1 MTHMFLQDKTTDLSF
16 NHFWDTLETL
26 KGFGYFPR
34 DVKKVGENST
44 WIDYKLSTAYIS
56 KFPLRDDLTITLR
69 DGAVMRRKK
78 NVQGVFV
85 WTLDVSDQ
93 RELEDELVG

>member
-26 KGFGYFPR
+26 KGFGYSPR
-34 DVKKVGENST
+34 DVEKVGGDST
-44 WIDYKLSTAYIS
+44 WIYYKLTTAHRS
-56 KFPLRDDLTITLR
+56 KFPLRDDLTITLQ

>member
-44 WIDYKLSTAYIS
+44 WIDYKLSTAYRS
-56 KFPLRDDLTITLR
+56 TYPLRDDLTITLQ

-93 RELEDELVG
+93 RELDDELVG

>member
-26 KGFGYFPR
+26 KGFGYSPC
-34 DVKKVGENST
+34 DVEKVGENST
-44 WIDYKLSTAYIS
+44 WIDYKLTTTYIS
-56 KFPLRDDLTITLR
+56 KHPLRDDLTITLQ

-78 NVQGVFV
+78 NEQNVFV

>member
-44 WIDYKLSTAYIS
+44 WIYYKLTTTHRS
-56 KFPLRDDLTITLR
+56 KFPLRDDLTITLQ

-85 WTLDVSDQ
+85 WTLDVSE
-93 RELEDELVG
+93 RKELDDELVG

>member
-1 MTHMFLQDKTTDLSF
+1 MTHMFLQDKTTDFSF

-26 KGFGYFPR
+26 NGFGYSPR
-34 DVKKVGENST
+34 DVEKVGENST
-44 WIDYKLSTAYIS
+44 WIDYKLTTAYIS
-56 KFPLRDDLTITLR
+56 KHPLRDDLTITLQ

-78 NVQGVFV
+78 NEQNVFV

-93 RELEDELVG
+93 REKDDELVG

>member
-44 WIDYKLSTAYIS
+44 WIDYKLTTAYRS
-56 KFPLRDDLTITLR
+56 NFPLRDDLTITLQ

-85 WTLDVSDQ
+85 WTLDVS
-93 RELEDELVG
+93 ELDDELVG

>member
-44 WIDYKLSTAYIS
+44 WIYYKLTTAHRS

-78 NVQGVFV
+78 DVQGVFV
-85 WTLDVSDQ
+85 WTLDVSE
-93 RELEDELVG
+93 RKELDDELVG

>member
-1 MTHMFLQDKTTDLSF
+1 MTHMFVQDKTTDLSF

-26 KGFGYFPR
+26 RGFGYFPR

-56 KFPLRDDLTITLR
+56 KFPLRDDLTITLQ

-85 WTLDVSDQ
+85 WTLDVSE
-93 RELEDELVG
+93 RKELDDELVG

>member
-26 KGFGYFPR
+26 RGFGYFPR

-56 KFPLRDDLTITLR
+56 KFPLRDDLTITLQ

-85 WTLDVSDQ
+85 WTLDVSE
-93 RELEDELVG
+93 RKELDDELVG

>member
-34 DVKKVGENST
+34 DIEKVGENST
-44 WIDYKLSTAYIS
+44 WIYYKLLTAYRT
-56 KFPLRDDLTITLR
+56 KFPLRDDLTITLQ

-85 WTLDVSDQ
+85 WTLDVSE
-93 RELEDELVG
+93 RKELDDELVG

>member
-44 WIDYKLSTAYIS
+44 WIDYKLMTAYRS
-56 KFPLRDDLTITLR
+56 KFPLRDDLTITLQ

-78 NVQGVFV
+78 NEQNVFV

>member
-34 DVKKVGENST
+34 DIEKVGGNST
-44 WIDYKLSTAYIS
+44 WIDYKLTTAYRS

-93 RELEDELVG
+93 RELNDELVG

>member
-1 MTHMFLQDKTTDLSF
+1 MTHMFLQDKTTDFSF

-85 WTLDVSDQ
+85 WTLDVSE
-93 RELEDELVG
+93 RKELDDELVG

>member
-1 MTHMFLQDKTTDLSF
+1 MTHMFLQNKTTDLSF

-26 KGFGYFPR
+26 RGFGYFPR

-56 KFPLRDDLTITLR
+56 KFPLRDDLTITLQ
-69 DGAVMRRKK
+69 DGAVMRREE
-78 NVQGVFV
+78 NSQGLSV
-85 WTLDVSDQ
+85 WMLDVSE
-93 RELEDELVG
+93 RKELDDGLVG